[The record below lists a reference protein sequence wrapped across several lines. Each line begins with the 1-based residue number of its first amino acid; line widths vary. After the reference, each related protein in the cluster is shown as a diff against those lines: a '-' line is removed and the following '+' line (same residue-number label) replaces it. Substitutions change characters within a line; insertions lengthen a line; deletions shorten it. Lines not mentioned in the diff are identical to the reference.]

1 MFCAFGYENFKYR
14 NRFEIIKSMNN
25 PTSKSVSYLGFYS
38 AILTPIVTL
47 VTFIIA
53 FLTEP
58 LSGPW
63 CQSSCFSYPFLDT
76 ASRYPS
82 DYIWMYPAMLLL
94 VIYLV
99 LMVSIHHGASPEKKI
114 YSHLATLFA
123 FGSVLI
129 FVVDYFLQLSVI
141 QPSLLRGEVDGIS
154 LLTQFNPHGI
164 FIAME
169 EIAFILMSLS
179 FLFMAPVFVG
189 DRLQKS
195 IRWVFASSFIVTVLS
210 FLLLIFRFGINRE
223 YFFEVTAFSIN
234 WLTLVISGILLSFLF
249 RKSMKQ

>member
-1 MFCAFGYENFKYR
+1 
-14 NRFEIIKSMNN
+14 MNN
-25 PTSKSVSYLGFYS
+25 QIPKNVSYLGFYS

-47 VTFIIA
+47 ITFVIA

-63 CQSSCFSYPFLDT
+63 CQSSCFSYPYLDT

-82 DYIWMYPAMLLL
+82 DFIWMYPAMLLL
-94 VIYLV
+94 LVYLV
-99 LMVSIHHGASPEKKI
+99 LMASIHHSSSSEKKI
-114 YSHLATLFA
+114 YSHIATLFA

-141 QPSLLRGEVDGIS
+141 QPSLLRGEIDGIS
-154 LLTQFNPHGI
+154 ILTQFNPHGI

-169 EIAFILMSLS
+169 ELAFILMSLS

-189 DRLQKS
+189 DRLQKA
-195 IRWVFASSFIVTVLS
+195 IRLVFVTSFVLTALS
-210 FLLLIFRFGINRE
+210 FLLFIFKFGINRE

-234 WLTLVISGILLSFLF
+234 WLTLIVSGILLSFLF
-249 RKSMKQ
+249 KRSINANRL